1 MKSAIAW
8 PIVAI
13 MMVGGVD
20 AALAGDL
27 KDEVKLEI
35 QSTEVHPGMEPGM
48 YVCAAGHLH
57 IKGTVQNL
65 TGVPMGPIKVAGKV
79 FDADGKVLG
88 TATASTKRLVL
99 NPNDK
104 AEINLEFLTV
114 TGPLIKQ
121 VKNQELAV
129 VAVGSK
135 P

>member
-1 MKSAIAW
+1 MK
-8 PIVAI
+8 AI
-13 MMVGGVD
+13 MWPVVAMVMLGGVD
-20 AALAGDL
+20 AASAADL
-27 KDEVKLEI
+27 KDAVKIEI
-35 QSTEVHPGMEPGM
+35 ESMESHSGMEPGM

-65 TGVPMGPIKVAGKV
+65 AGVPVGPIKVAGKV
-79 FDADGKVLG
+79 FDADGKLLG
-88 TATASTKRLVL
+88 TATTSTKVAVL

-121 VKNQELAV
+121 VKNQELDV
-129 VAVGSK
+129 VAVGPK

>member
-1 MKSAIAW
+1 MKAAVAW

-13 MMVGGVD
+13 MMLGGVD
-20 AALAGDL
+20 AALAADI
-27 KDEVKLEI
+27 KDQVKIE
-35 QSTEVHPGMEPGM
+35 SAGAHPGMEPGM
-48 YVCAAGHLH
+48 YVCAEGHLH

-65 TGVPMGPIKVAGKV
+65 TGVPVGPIKVAGKV
-79 FDADGKVLG
+79 FDADGKLLG
-88 TATASTKRLVL
+88 TATASTKRPVL

-104 AEINLEFLTV
+104 ADINLEFLTV

-129 VAVGSK
+129 VAVGPK